1 MIDLQESRLRS
12 PYLTFDR
19 KQWSEKKGNFSVSVS
34 DEEIRAVK
42 SLNDNIARDEV
53 EDFYFPISR
62 LIDLY
67 IKASVKLHEARNEF
81 LSEDDTKVPY
91 IVGVTGSVAVGKS
104 TTSRILKLLLER
116 LPWKPKVDL
125 VTTDGFLYPNSVL
138 EEKGIMNRKG
148 FPESYDIKK
157 LINFLTSV
165 KSGEPHASVPVY
177 SHLEYDILPDQFIKI
192 RKPDV
197 LIIEGLNILQ
207 IGEGIDHGMPKP
219 VYVSDFLDFSIFVDA
234 PEEWVR
240 EWFVERFLILQQNAF
255 VNPKSYFRKFRSLSR
270 DEAIRISS
278 GIWDEINGLNYRQN
292 IMKTKW
298 RAHLILEKGRDHS
311 IQQILMRKI

>member
-1 MIDLQESRLRS
+1 MIDPQERKLRS
-12 PYLTFDR
+12 PYLAFNR
-19 KQWSEKKGNFSVSVS
+19 KQWAEKRGSLSVSVS
-34 DEEIRAVK
+34 DEEIAAVK
-42 SLNDNIARDEV
+42 SLNDRIARDEV

-62 LIDLY
+62 LINLY
-67 IKASVKLHEARNEF
+67 ITASLKLHEARNEF
-81 LSEDDTKVPY
+81 LSEDGTRVPY

-116 LPWKPKVDL
+116 LPRKPRVDL
-125 VTTDGFLYPNSVL
+125 VTTDGFLFPNKIL

-148 FPESYDIKK
+148 FPDSYDIRK

-165 KSGEPHASVPVY
+165 KSGEPLVTVPVY
-177 SHLEYDILPDQFIKI
+177 SHLEYDILPDQFIRIK
-192 RKPDV
+192 KPDI

-207 IGEGIDHGMPKP
+207 IGDGMNHGMPKP

-234 PEEWVR
+234 PEEWIR
-240 EWFVERFLILQQNAF
+240 EWFIERFLLLKENAF
-255 VNPKSYFRKFRSLSR
+255 VNPRSYFRKYSELSR
-270 DEAIRISS
+270 EDAIEISS
-278 GIWDEINGLNYRQN
+278 RIWDEINGLNYREN
-292 IMKTKW
+292 IEKTKW

>member
-1 MIDLQESRLRS
+1 MINTQESKLRS
-12 PYLTFDR
+12 PYLSFDR
-19 KQWSEKKGNFSVSVS
+19 AQWSQKRGNFSVSIS
-34 DEEIRAVK
+34 DEEIRAVR
-42 SLNDNIARDEV
+42 SLNDKIARDEV
-53 EDFYFPISR
+53 VDFYFPISR

-67 IKASVKLHEARNEF
+67 VKASVKLHEARNEF
-81 LSEDDTKVPY
+81 LSEDGLKVPY

-116 LPWKPKVDL
+116 LPWQPRVDL

-138 EEKGIMNRKG
+138 ERNGIMNRKG
-148 FPESYDIKK
+148 FPESYDIKQ

-165 KSGEPHASVPVY
+165 KSGADKALVPVY
-177 SHLEYDILPDQFIKI
+177 SHLEYDILPGQYLKVE
-192 RKPDV
+192 RPDI

-207 IGEGIDHGMPKP
+207 VGEGVDHGMPKP

-240 EWFVERFLILQQNAF
+240 EWFIERFLLLQQNAF
-255 VNPKSYFRKFRSLSR
+255 VNPKSYFRKYRELSSE
-270 DEAIRISS
+270 DAIRISS
-278 GIWDEINGLNYRQN
+278 EIWDSINGLNYKEN

>member
-1 MIDLQESRLRS
+1 MIDPHENRLRS
-12 PYLTFDR
+12 PYLAFNR
-19 KQWSEKKGNFSVSVS
+19 KQWAEKKGNLSVSVS
-34 DEEIRAVK
+34 DEEIAAVK
-42 SLNDNIARDEV
+42 SLNDRIARDEV

-67 IKASVKLHEARNEF
+67 ITASLKLHEVRNEF
-81 LSEDDTKVPY
+81 LSENGTKVPY

-125 VTTDGFLYPNSVL
+125 VTTDNFLYPNRIL

-148 FPESYDIKK
+148 FPESYDIRK
-157 LINFLTSV
+157 LINFLSSV
-165 KSGEPHASVPVY
+165 KSGEPAMSVPVY
-177 SHLEYDILPDQFIKI
+177 SHLEYDILSNQSLKVE
-192 RKPDV
+192 KPDV

-207 IGEGIDHGMPKP
+207 IGDGINHGMPKP
-219 VYVSDFLDFSIFVDA
+219 VYVSDFIDFSIFVDA
-234 PEEWVR
+234 PEEWIR
-240 EWFVERFLILQQNAF
+240 EWFIERFLLLKENAF
-255 VNPKSYFRKFRSLSR
+255 VNPKSYFKKYRDLSR
-270 DEAIRISS
+270 EDAVNISS
-278 GIWDEINGLNYRQN
+278 RIWDEINGLNYREN
-292 IMKTKW
+292 IMGTKW